1 MRPALLS
8 AADAADR
15 RSRLIVSVTVVA
27 ASLMAFIFMRPDK
40 IFLANT
46 PSGGDMG
53 AHVVIPA
60 YLRDTLL
67 PSGRVLGWSN
77 DWYAGFPMLYFYFP
91 LPAFAVVLLDLLLP
105 YGVAF
110 KLVTVAGLVALPGA
124 SYYFARNMGFARPVA
139 LVGGMAGATFMFM
152 ETFSIFG
159 GNTLSTLAGEYSF
172 SWSFALCLVYLGM
185 VMRNTREGRGFTVGP
200 AVVLALAALSHVITT
215 AVAVVASLA
224 AAAAPQGP
232 PGGGGDLGTGLRRR
246 RLLGGAVPDPVPC
259 ALMTDMG
266 WTPRDDWTD
275 IFPRD
280 TWPVLV
286 LGAAGLA
293 WAVARRALV
302 GPAVDPAGAGHRRVL
317 GDRLDRLH
325 HALQRAAAA
334 VLLLLL
340 YLFAGLFVGLA
351 LMEVV
356 RRLRASEARRLGG
369 GRGRRGPVPGDR
381 RGGSAQ
387 DPGLGA
393 VELHRVRGQGG
404 LRRVPG
410 DPRGGGPPSAGARH
424 VGVQLR
430 PEPVRHP
437 DGPDA
442 PALLEPGAP
451 SMEGLL
457 FESSLTT
464 PFHFLMQSETSF
476 RPSSPVSGLRYH
488 SLDLERAV
496 PHLALYDVAYYIS
509 FTEEGAAAAAEY
521 GLEQLAE
528 TPPFKVFA
536 LPESS
541 LVDVAT
547 YEPAVWAGE
556 EPFFD
561 AALDWFDDVHPPRTA
576 GWWPTGRPTGRGSR
590 SIEPGDARERIPSSG
605 EVSDVVLEAH
615 RISFHTTAVGVPH
628 LVKVSYFPNWQA
640 TGAEGPYRAAPSL
653 MVVVPTSEDV
663 VIEFRN
669 TCRSTPGC
677 SSRRRAWP
685 PPALCSSSGGGA
697 AAAPRGAAVIAYVSV
712 VLQPRGHRPD
722 GQAGPDRGGQHRSST
737 SRCSTS
743 SSACRCRSSGG

>member
-1 MRPALLS
+1 MMRPALLS
-8 AADAADR
+8 ATDAADR
-15 RSRLIVSVTVVA
+15 RSRLIVAAMVAA

-67 PSGRVLGWSN
+67 PAGRVLGWSN

-200 AVVLALAALSHVITT
+200 AVVLALGALSHVITT
-215 AVAVVASLA
+215 GVAVVASL
-224 AAAAPQGP
+224 P
-232 PGGGGDLGTGLRRR
+232 LLLRRKGPR
-246 RLLGGAVPDPVPC
+246 AVVGSWALGFAVAAFWAVPFLIRFPG
-259 ALMTDMG
+259 LSTDMG
-266 WTPRDDWTD
+266 WNPRHDWWD
-275 IFPRD
+275 VFPRD

-286 LGAAGLA
+286 LGVAGLA

-302 GPAVDPAGAGHRRVL
+302 GPAVSLLVMGTAGYWVIYWIEHTTLYNG
-317 GDRLDRLH
+317 RLLPF
-325 HALQRAAAA
+325 AYY
-334 VLLLLL
+334 VMF
-340 YLFAGLFVGLA
+340 LFAGLFVGMA

-356 RRLRASEARRLGG
+356 RRLRASDASVWG
-369 GRGRRGPVPGDR
+369 V
-381 RGGSAQ
+381 
-387 DPGLGA
+387 A
-393 VELHRVRGQGG
+393 V
-404 LRRVPG
+404 
-410 DPRGGGPPSAGARH
+410 AGAAVFLVIAG
-424 VGVQLR
+424 VGIHKTPAWAQWNYTGYEGKAAY
-430 PEPVRHP
+430 PEYRAILEAVDHLPPGRIMWEYSSDQNKYGTP
-437 DGPDA
+437 M
-442 PALLEPGAP
+442 ALMLLPYWSPEHP

-464 PFHFLMQSETSF
+464 PFHFLMQSETSL

-496 PHLALYDVAYYIS
+496 AHLALYDIAYYIS
-509 FTEEGAAAAAEY
+509 YTEEGAAAAAEQ

-528 TPPFKVFA
+528 TPPFRVFA

-556 EPFFD
+556 GSFKD
-561 AALDWFDDVHPPRTA
+561 AALDWFDDVTRLDRWVVADGPA
-576 GWWPTGRPTGRGSR
+576 GWPR
-590 SIEPGDARERIPSSG
+590 IEAIRPGDSRERISPSG
-605 EVSDVVLEAH
+605 GVSDVVLEAH

-669 TCRSTPGC
+669 TLPENAGMLLSAAGVADTGVLFFLG
-677 SSRRRAWP
+677 RRRRR
-685 PPALCSSSGGGA
+685 S
-697 AAAPRGAAVIAYVSV
+697 
-712 VLQPRGHRPD
+712 
-722 GQAGPDRGGQHRSST
+722 AGRQQ
-737 SRCSTS
+737 
-743 SSACRCRSSGG
+743 